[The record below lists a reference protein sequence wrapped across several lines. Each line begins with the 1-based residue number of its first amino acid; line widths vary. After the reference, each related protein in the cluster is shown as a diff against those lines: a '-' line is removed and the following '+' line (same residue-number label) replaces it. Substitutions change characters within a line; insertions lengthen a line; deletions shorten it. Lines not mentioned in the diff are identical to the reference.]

1 MTLICKHSKYFIQS
15 FEGGGDGRGR
25 GKVGGREVF
34 GEVGGEE
41 IIFLNEKGGLG
52 LVFQYSS

>member
-41 IIFLNEKGGLG
+41 IIF
-52 LVFQYSS
+52 